1 MLFSIDAHA
10 IGQHLTGNETYV
22 RNLLDQFDRLDRDSE
37 FIACVSRKSAL
48 GAVPERFHTR
58 FVADNPFVR
67 LGWDLARQIRRDRP
81 NLLHVQYTGPLF
93 CSSSV
98 VVSVH
103 DVSFLSNPE
112 YFPKFRARQL
122 RTTVRRT
129 VQKAAKVLTAS
140 EFSRRCIVEAYCLD
154 EEKVISIPNGV
165 SPSFRP
171 LARQAAARLV
181 RERFDIAGPY
191 VLTIGDLQPRKN
203 HLGLIRAFEEA
214 MRARPELP
222 HQLLITG
229 KDTWYSPEI
238 RGAAAKSPLSSRI
251 HFTGFAEDRDLPALY
266 GGCDL
271 FIFPSFYEG
280 FGLPILEAMA
290 CGRAVACSNTSAMPE
305 VADSAALLFDPASIA
320 EMTRALLD
328 LLLDAELRGR
338 MERLGIQRAAHF
350 GWERTARETLN
361 VYYEVA
367 GRRAP
372 LAAESGRAIMLS
384 KASGAE

>member
-22 RNLLDQFDRLDRDSE
+22 RNLLDQFDRLGIDSE
-37 FIACVSRKSAL
+37 FIAYVSRKSAFRE
-48 GAVPERFHTR
+48 VPERFQTR
-58 FVADNPFVR
+58 LVAENPFVR
-67 LGWDLARQIRRDRP
+67 LGWDLACQIRRDRP

-93 CSSSV
+93 CSASV

-129 VQKAAKVLTAS
+129 VRNAAKVLTAS
-140 EFSRRCIVEAYCLD
+140 EFSRRCIVDAYHLD

-171 LARQAAARLV
+171 LARQVAARFV
-181 RERFDIAGPY
+181 RERFGIASPY
-191 VLTIGDLQPRKN
+191 ALTIGDLQPRKN

-214 MRARPELP
+214 IRAHPELP
-222 HQLLITG
+222 HRLLITG

-238 RGAAAKSPLSSRI
+238 RAAAAKSAVSSRI
-251 HFTGFAEDRDLPALY
+251 HFTGFADNDDLPALY

-271 FIFPSFYEG
+271 FVFPSFYEG

-305 VADSAALLFDPASIA
+305 VADSAALLFNPASIPD
-320 EMTRALLD
+320 MTRAMLD
-328 LLLDAELRGR
+328 LLLDAGLRAR
-338 MERLGIQRAAHF
+338 MERLGTHRASHF
-350 GWERTARETLN
+350 GWGRTAQETLN
-361 VYYEVA
+361 VYYEIA
-367 GRRAP
+367 GRRGAFRTEP
-372 LAAESGRAIMLS
+372 AHPAVLS
-384 KASGAE
+384 KGYSG